1 MIFDISPTLHAGVA
15 TWPGDVAFSRSNTLR
30 IADGSPVNLS
40 SLRMSLHTGAHAD
53 APAHFQE
60 GAATIDQV
68 DLRAYWG
75 PARLVTLTG
84 SGAITADELG
94 PWLAK
99 GLKRVLLRCHRHFD
113 PDQFPNRIRY
123 FEPAAAR
130 LIAEAGVLLV
140 GVDAPSVDPLDSK
153 ELPAHHAFGRGGVA
167 ILENLLLEGVPD
179 GDYELAALPLKI
191 AGGDASP
198 VRAALSQPGGVKA

>member
-1 MIFDISPTLHAGVA
+1 MIFDISPTLHPGVA

-30 IADGSPVNLS
+30 IADGCSVNLS

-53 APAHFQE
+53 APAHFQD
-60 GAATIDQV
+60 GAATIDEV

-84 SGAITADELG
+84 SGAITAGDLEACLATG
-94 PWLAK
+94 PE
-99 GLKRVLLRCHRHFD
+99 RVLLRCHRQFD
-113 PDQFPNRIRY
+113 PDQFPTRIRY
-123 FEPAAAR
+123 FDPAAAR

-153 ELPAHHAFGRGGVA
+153 RLSAHHVFARGGVA
-167 ILENLLLEGVPD
+167 ILENLVLRGVPD
-179 GDYELAALPLKI
+179 GEYELAALPLKI
-191 AGGDASP
+191 AGGDAAP
-198 VRAALSQPGGVKA
+198 VRAALSRSDGVKS